1 MEVISAFQTETNSA
15 TTTKTAD
22 IQIDLVLG
30 RAGEQAVVLAS
41 GVMSLVGMSLLI
53 AARKKASGVLLF
65 VVLLNFTVV
74 GVDPRFDAIDVGR
87 DGVSDLVVVLL
98 LTSSHLRPFLFRP
111 SVRLVVLVRT
121 PAHDD
126 YKRATSRINPTV
138 NRSKRESQNLVIGDR
153 VEMEKTGE
161 MGRRPC
167 RSGAGAEVQIGRQ
180 LPASTAVRISADFRR
195 ANQAGPSPGQRG

>member
-1 MEVISAFQTETNSA
+1 MTSAFQTETNSA

-111 SVRLVVLVRT
+111 SVRLVVLVHT

-126 YKRATSRINPTV
+126 YKRATSRRVKPTV
-138 NRSKRESQNLVIGDR
+138 DRSKRESQNLAVGDR

-180 LPASTAVRISADFRR
+180 LPASTAVCISADFRR